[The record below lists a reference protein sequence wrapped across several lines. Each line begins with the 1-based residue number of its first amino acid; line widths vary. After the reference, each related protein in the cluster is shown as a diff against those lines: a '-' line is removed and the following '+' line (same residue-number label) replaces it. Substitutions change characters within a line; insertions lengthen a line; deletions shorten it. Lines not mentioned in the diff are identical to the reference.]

1 MLKVNE
7 KRTIKLTG
15 VTEIEMDENAGTM
28 QIMNR
33 EAEITDRGGLTYNS
47 YELNPDAVQQNAST
61 VKAETAE
68 FLIDFVVIIHVHILL
83 CVHVEFFTLK

>member
-1 MLKVNE
+1 MLKVTE
-7 KRTIKLTG
+7 KRTIKMTG
-15 VTEIEMDENAGTM
+15 VTEVEMDENAGTM

-47 YELNPDAVQQNAST
+47 YELNPDAIQQNAAT

-68 FLIDFVVIIHVHILL
+68 FLTKITALL
-83 CVHVEFFTLK
+83 TGADNNGGQA